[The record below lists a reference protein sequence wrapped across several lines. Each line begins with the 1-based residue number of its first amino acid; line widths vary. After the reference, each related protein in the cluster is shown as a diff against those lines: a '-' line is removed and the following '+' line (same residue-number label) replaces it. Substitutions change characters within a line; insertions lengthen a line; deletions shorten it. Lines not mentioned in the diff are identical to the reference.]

1 MPLAPCATVFA
12 TMLKSLNWMRLSLCW
27 AVALGCLFAPALT
40 CAAEPFPVRPLQFV
54 VPFAAGG
61 GLDANARQ
69 FAQALSEVL
78 RQPVSVINR
87 DGAAGT
93 IGLQSVASA
102 KPDGYTLAF
111 TPAVSLTSEP
121 HRIKTLNYQLGSFKP
136 VCQVFDNI
144 FAIAVTSSSPY
155 KSLSDLLQDAGRR
168 PGQVSYGTS
177 GTGSIPHLGTSDIEA
192 SAKVDLTHVPYKGDA
207 PMLQDL
213 LAGRLS
219 FGALLASSINP
230 QLQAGSL
237 RLLAVYADKR
247 HPSFPQIPT
256 LTEAGVPVVQLSF
269 GGLLVPAAT
278 PTEVVNVLESGC
290 EKAIQSSSYREWAQ
304 RINQVIDFKS
314 SPGFEMRLRQD
325 SQSKAAAL
333 KRLGL

>member
-1 MPLAPCATVFA
+1 MRHIR
-12 TMLKSLNWMRLSLCW
+12 SLL
-27 AVALGCLFAPALT
+27 
-40 CAAEPFPVRPLQFV
+40 RPLTLGASASGLLACGLAWSDTFPSRPVQFV

-69 FAQALSEVL
+69 FAQAMAEAL
-78 RQPVSVINR
+78 RQSVTVTNR

-93 IGLQSVASA
+93 IGLQAVASA
-102 KPDGYTLAF
+102 RPDGYTLAF

-121 HRIKTLNYQLGSFKP
+121 HRLKNISYQLTSFKP

-144 FAIAVTSSSPY
+144 FAIAVTANSPY
-155 KSLSDLLQDAGRR
+155 KSVSDLLQDAQRQPGRI
-168 PGQVSYGTS
+168 SYGTS

-192 SAKVDLTHVPYKGDA
+192 TARVEMTHVPYKGDA

-230 QLQAGSL
+230 QLQAGTL

-247 HPSFPQIPT
+247 HPSFPQVPT

-269 GGLLVPAAT
+269 GGLLVPATT
-278 PTEVVNVLESGC
+278 PVDVVTVLESAC
-290 EKAIQSSSYREWAQ
+290 EKAIQSTSYRDWAQ
-304 RINQVIDFKS
+304 RANQVVDFKPS
-314 SPGFEMRLRQD
+314 SGFEARLRQD
-325 SQSKAAAL
+325 SQSKAATI

>member
-1 MPLAPCATVFA
+1 MIKHFQWLSRNTPAILTGWGLLAAAQT
-12 TMLKSLNWMRLSLCW
+12 W
-27 AVALGCLFAPALT
+27 
-40 CAAEPFPVRPLQFV
+40 AAEPFPVRPLQFV

-69 FAQALSEVL
+69 FAQALSDVL

-87 DGAAGT
+87 DGAAGS

-102 KPDGYTLAF
+102 KPDGYTIAF

-121 HRIKTLNYQLGSFKP
+121 HRIKTINYHLGSFKP
-136 VCQVFDNI
+136 ICQVFDNI
-144 FAIAVTSSSPY
+144 FAIAVTASSPY
-155 KSLSDLLQDAGRR
+155 KVLSDLLQDAARQ

-192 SAKVDLTHVPYKGDA
+192 WAKVDLTHVPYKGDA

-269 GGLLVPAAT
+269 GGLMVPAAT
-278 PTEVVNVLESGC
+278 PIEVVNVLESGC
-290 EKAIQSSSYREWAQ
+290 EKAIQSSTYREWAQ
-304 RINQVIDFKS
+304 RANQVIDFKAAT
-314 SPGFEMRLRQD
+314 GFEARLRQD
-325 SQSKAAAL
+325 SQSKAATL

>member
-1 MPLAPCATVFA
+1 MPLTASAWLKGFA
-12 TMLKSLNWMRLSLCW
+12 YSCGVMIGAIGSQAL
-27 AVALGCLFAPALT
+27 AVEA
-40 CAAEPFPVRPLQFV
+40 FPNRPLQFV

-69 FAQALSEVL
+69 FAQAFSEVL
-78 RQPVSVINR
+78 HQSVSVINR

-93 IGLQSVASA
+93 IGLQAVASA
-102 KPDGYTLAF
+102 RPDGYTLAF

-121 HRIKTLNYQLGSFKP
+121 HRIKTLGYQLGSFKP

-144 FAIAVTSSSPY
+144 FAIAVTTQSPY
-155 KSLSDLLQDAGRR
+155 QTVADLLQDAARQ
-168 PGQVSYGTS
+168 PGGVSYGTS

-192 SAKVDLTHVPYKGDA
+192 WAKVDMTHVPYKGDG

-219 FGALLASSINP
+219 FGAVLASSITP
-230 QLQAGSL
+230 QLQAGTL
-237 RLLAVYADKR
+237 RLLAVYADRR
-247 HPSFPQIPT
+247 HPAFPQVPT
-256 LTEAGVPVVQLSF
+256 LDDAGVPVVQLSF

-278 PTEVVNVLESGC
+278 PPDVVAALEIGC
-290 EKAIQSSSYREWAQ
+290 EHAIQSIGYREWSRKA
-304 RINQVIDFKS
+304 NQVVDFK
-314 SPGFEMRLRQD
+314 PAAAFEARLRQD
-325 SQSKAAAL
+325 SKSKATTL

>member
-1 MPLAPCATVFA
+1 MRHIR
-12 TMLKSLNWMRLSLCW
+12 SLL
-27 AVALGCLFAPALT
+27 
-40 CAAEPFPVRPLQFV
+40 RPLTLGASAWGLLACGLAWSDTFPSRPVQFV

-69 FAQALSEVL
+69 FAQAMAEAL
-78 RQPVSVINR
+78 RQSVTVTNR

-93 IGLQSVASA
+93 IGLQAVASA
-102 KPDGYTLAF
+102 RPDGYTLAF

-121 HRIKTLNYQLGSFKP
+121 HRLKNISYQLTSFKP

-144 FAIAVTSSSPY
+144 FAIAVTANSPY
-155 KSLSDLLQDAGRR
+155 KSVSDLLQDAQRQPGRI
-168 PGQVSYGTS
+168 SYGTS

-192 SAKVDLTHVPYKGDA
+192 TARVEMTHVPYKGDA

-230 QLQAGSL
+230 QLQAGTL

-247 HPSFPQIPT
+247 HPSFPQVPT

-269 GGLLVPAAT
+269 GGLLVPATT
-278 PTEVVNVLESGC
+278 PVDVVTVLESAC
-290 EKAIQSSSYREWAQ
+290 EKAIQSTSYRDWAQ
-304 RINQVIDFKS
+304 RANQVVDFKPS
-314 SPGFEMRLRQD
+314 SGFEARLRQD
-325 SQSKAAAL
+325 SQSKAATI

>member
-1 MPLAPCATVFA
+1 MTFTPSSFVTRLLGAMAVLVVMTGSAT
-12 TMLKSLNWMRLSLCW
+12 
-27 AVALGCLFAPALT
+27 
-40 CAAEPFPVRPLQFV
+40 AAEPFPQRPLQFV

-69 FAQALSEVL
+69 FAQALSSVL
-78 RQPVSVINR
+78 GQSIAVTNR

-102 KPDGYTLAF
+102 KPDGYTVAF

-121 HRIKTLNYQLGSFKP
+121 HRLKTVAYQLNSFKP

-144 FAIAVTSSSPY
+144 FAIAVTAASPY
-155 KSLSDLLQDAGRR
+155 KTLGDLLQDAARK
-168 PGQVSYGTS
+168 PAQLSYGTS

-192 SAKVDLTHVPYKGDA
+192 SAKVDLIHVPYKGDA

-213 LAGRLS
+213 LGGRLG

-230 QLQAGSL
+230 QLQAGTL
-237 RLLAVYADKR
+237 RLLAVYSDKR
-247 HPSFPQIPT
+247 HPSFPQVPT

-278 PTEVVNVLESGC
+278 PADVVSVLEAGC
-290 EKAIQSSSYREWAQ
+290 EKAIQSTAYRDWAA
-304 RINQVIDFKS
+304 RANQVVDFKPAS
-314 SPGFEMRLRQD
+314 GFEARLRQD
-325 SQSKAAAL
+325 SQAKASTI

>member
-1 MPLAPCATVFA
+1 MHLTASAC
-12 TMLKSLNWMRLSLCW
+12 LQRLVCI
-27 AVALGCLFAPALT
+27 ACVMFGALGLGHQAL
-40 CAAEPFPVRPLQFV
+40 AADTFPTRPLQFV

-69 FAQALSEVL
+69 FAQAFSEAL

-93 IGLQSVASA
+93 IGLQTVAGGR
-102 KPDGYTLAF
+102 PDGYTLAF

-121 HRIKTLNYQLGSFKP
+121 HRIKTLGYQLGSFKP
-136 VCQVFDNI
+136 VCQVFENI
-144 FAIAVTSSSPY
+144 FAIAVTGNSPY
-155 KSLSDLLQDAGRR
+155 KTVADLLQDAARQ
-168 PGQVSYGTS
+168 PGAVSYGTS

-192 SAKVDLTHVPYKGDA
+192 SAKVDMTHVPYKGDG

-219 FGALLASSINP
+219 FGAVLASSINP

-237 RLLAVYADKR
+237 RLLAVYADRR
-247 HPSFPQIPT
+247 HPSFPQVPT
-256 LTEAGVPVVQLSF
+256 LAEAGVPVVQLSF

-278 PTEVVNVLESGC
+278 PADVVAVLEAGC
-290 EKAIQSSSYREWAQ
+290 EKAIQSPGYREWAQ
-304 RINQVIDFKS
+304 KANQVVDFKPS
-314 SPGFEMRLRQD
+314 SGFEVRLRQD
-325 SQSKAAAL
+325 SQSKATTL